1 MQKLKTAARALQIF
15 IPMPS
20 QISHLGWVSK
30 ALLRCVLYSA
40 WRGAVTTAHSSR
52 GSRKA
57 QGGDWAWGET
67 QGGEPDRGTEKMTE
81 GKAYSGRSWGAGGGG
96 VGVGGGGQPT
106 APPASSL
113 PPGLSWEYRQ
123 EAPPRGEVVPGKV
136 KAYISLKRTKK
147 RL

>member
-1 MQKLKTAARALQIF
+1 M
-15 IPMPS
+15 
-20 QISHLGWVSK
+20 
-30 ALLRCVLYSA
+30 
-40 WRGAVTTAHSSR
+40 TTAHSSR

-57 QGGDWAWGET
+57 QGRDGGWGEA

-96 VGVGGGGQPT
+96 GVGGGPT
-106 APPASSL
+106 LAPASSL

-123 EAPPRGEVVPGKV
+123 EAPPWGEVVPGKV